1 MQKWEYTKQSVWT
14 DEDMAKAAELG
25 EEGWELVSVCNDGNG
40 ADNHPTG
47 YFKRPLDGYFK
58 RAHEGYRLT

>member
-1 MQKWEYTKQSVWT
+1 
-14 DEDMAKAAELG
+14 MAKAAELG

-40 ADNHPTG
+40 EDNHPTG